1 MSVTIRK
8 GINST
13 VSSRTGVGS
22 TTPMATS
29 PGKEMGTYH
38 LANNPNMFEIQRSN
52 NFEFIISD
60 IDGIMR
66 AGMEGTEGKN
76 VRNISNAQEI
86 VRLSV
91 TRASVP
97 HFSQSPIEVRRGNS
111 VIKYAGV
118 PSFDSGSLEV
128 NDYIGANARDVLLAW
143 QALSYNVKTEKVG
156 LASQYKKDCYLVEY
170 SPDYQVVRQ
179 WRLHGCWISG
189 LSEGDF
195 SAEDNSKK
203 TVSATIQYDRAEID
217 YSGLVE

>member
-13 VSSRTGVGS
+13 VSSVTGVGS

-38 LANNPNMFEIQRSN
+38 LANNPNLFEIQRAN
-52 NFEFIISD
+52 NFEFIITD
-60 IDGIMR
+60 INGIMR
-66 AGMEGTEGKN
+66 AGMEGTEGKG

-86 VRLSV
+86 VRLAV

-97 HFSQSPIEVRRGNS
+97 HFTQNPIELRRGNS
-111 VIKYAGV
+111 VLKYAGV
-118 PSFDSGSLEV
+118 PSFNSGSIEV
-128 NDYIGANARDVLLAW
+128 NDFIGANARDVLMAW

-179 WRLHGCWISG
+179 WRLHGCWVSG

-195 SAEDNSKK
+195 SADDNGKK
-203 TVSATIQYDRAEID
+203 TVSATIEYDRAEID
-217 YSGLVE
+217 NSSLTE

>member
-13 VSSRTGVGS
+13 VSSVTGVGS

-38 LANNPNMFEIQRSN
+38 LANNPNLFEIQRAN
-52 NFEFIISD
+52 NFEFIITD

-66 AGMEGTEGKN
+66 AGMEGTEGKG

-86 VRLSV
+86 VRLAV

-97 HFSQSPIEVRRGNS
+97 HFTQSPIELRRGNS
-111 VIKYAGV
+111 VLKYAGV
-118 PSFDSGSLEV
+118 PSFNSGSIEV
-128 NDYIGANARDVLLAW
+128 NDFIGANARDVLMAW

-195 SAEDNSKK
+195 SSDDNGKK
-203 TVSATIQYDRAEID
+203 TVSATIEYDRAEID
-217 YSGLVE
+217 NSSLTE